1 LGKGQ
6 KGIVY
11 LYKTKDEIPLKLAVK
26 ASLKN
31 NWISKKS
38 IINELKTFKKISD
51 IFKVHQK
58 DCAPKFLGETFFD
71 DINVIKMEFINQS
84 IEEAIKD
91 YSKPLSLKDAL
102 IGMFDA
108 V

>member
-1 LGKGQ
+1 MKRNCLSLQNKRRGTNKVSCQ
-6 KGIVY
+6 GIR
-11 LYKTKDEIPLKLAVK
+11 LK
-26 ASLKN
+26 
-31 NWISKKS
+31 IIGYIGKKS

-51 IFKVHQK
+51 IFQVHQK

-71 DINVIKMEFINQS
+71 DINVIKMEFINQT